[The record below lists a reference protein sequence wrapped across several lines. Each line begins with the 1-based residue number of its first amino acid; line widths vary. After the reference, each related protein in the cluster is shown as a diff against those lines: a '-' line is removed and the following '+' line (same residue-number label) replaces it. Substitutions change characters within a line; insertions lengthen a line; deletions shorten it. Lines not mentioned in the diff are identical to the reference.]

1 MLTELYGRKVKMK
14 ISLIVDDYMPYS
26 IKIAAKMMHELAC
39 KFHKQGHS
47 VTVITPDPNITKK
60 LDIMMLDGIKV
71 YRFKTGQ
78 IKNTGKIKRAI
89 NETLLSY
96 NAWNNCSDILKN
108 DKHDL
113 IVYYSPSIFFG
124 PLVQKLK
131 NLWDAPSYLIL
142 RDIFPQWVIDN
153 GMLRE
158 NSIITKYFKYFEHLN
173 YKYAD
178 KIGLMSQKN
187 LEWFNNKYKLDN
199 KTEILYNWASNTPTT
214 IKDYSFKKQYKL
226 EDKVIYFYGG
236 NIGHAQDMMN
246 IVRLAI
252 NMSKHPQAYF
262 VLVGAG
268 DEVDLVKSAIE
279 KNNLQNITLLPSVN
293 QEKFKQMLAESDVG
307 LFTLHRD
314 HVTHNFPGKLLG
326 YMCESKPILGSIN
339 PNNDLKDI
347 VESVDAGF
355 IEVNGEDER
364 LYEAAVKL
372 LDKDLR
378 EKMGRN
384 ANILLNDVFSVES
397 TVKKIIEAF

>member
-1 MLTELYGRKVKMK
+1 MK
-14 ISLIVDDYMPYS
+14 ICLIVDDYMPYS
-26 IKIAAKMMHELAC
+26 IKVAAKMMHELAC
-39 KFHKQGHS
+39 EFHKQGHS

-60 LDIMMLDGIKV
+60 LDIMMLDEIKV
-71 YRFKTGQ
+71 CRFKTGQ

-89 NETLLSY
+89 NETLLSH

-124 PLVQKLK
+124 PLVRKLK
-131 NLWDAPSYLIL
+131 KLWNAPSYLIL

-153 GMLRE
+153 GMLKE
-158 NSIITKYFKYFEHLN
+158 SSIITKYFKYFEHLN
-173 YKYAD
+173 YKSAD

-187 LEWFNNKYKLDN
+187 LEWFNKKYKLED
-199 KTEILYNWASNTPTT
+199 KTEILYNWASNTPT
-214 IKDYSFKKQYKL
+214 IVKDYSLRKQYNL

-246 IVRLAI
+246 IVRLAK
-252 NMSKHPQAYF
+252 NMSKHPEAHF
-262 VLVGAG
+262 ILVGVG
-268 DEVDLVKSAIE
+268 DEVDLVKRAIE
-279 KNNLQNITLLPSVN
+279 KNNLQNITLLPSVD

-347 VESVDAGF
+347 VESADAGF

-378 EKMGRN
+378 EKIGRN
-384 ANILLNDVFSVES
+384 ANTLLNDVFSVES
-397 TVKKIIEAF
+397 TVNKIIEAF